1 MLNQQKTTVENLLI
15 TFLEKIENKNI
26 ILEDKKK
33 NKKILELWKELKEK
47 KRLIKEYQEY
57 IEDISTNEEEKN
69 TLIKE
74 INFFY
79 QKKEEILSDIK
90 IEIIKEENINDSL
103 VLEIRPG
110 TGGSE
115 ANLFVHDLFVM
126 YYKYVVSK
134 KKWKLNLLE
143 TKIDKEGS
151 FLFVSMMIK
160 GKNAY
165 SWLKNES
172 GVHRVQR
179 VPETESKGRVHTST
193 ATVAVLAEPK
203 EIELSIKQQ
212 DIKIETFCASGPGGQ
227 HVNKTESA
235 IRITHLPT
243 GITAVSQDSKDQ
255 RINRERA
262 YTVLKSRIFE
272 KIKEEEQKKEKELR
286 SSMIG
291 TGERSEKIRTYNWN
305 QNRVTDHRIEVSFNR
320 LNTIMEGELED
331 MLEMLMIYELN
342 KNINNLLQKHV

>member
-1 MLNQQKTTVENLLI
+1 
-15 TFLEKIENKNI
+15 
-26 ILEDKKK
+26 
-33 NKKILELWKELKEK
+33 
-47 KRLIKEYQEY
+47 
-57 IEDISTNEEEKN
+57 
-69 TLIKE
+69 
-74 INFFY
+74 
-79 QKKEEILSDIK
+79 
-90 IEIIKEENINDSL
+90 
-103 VLEIRPG
+103 
-110 TGGSE
+110 
-115 ANLFVHDLFVM
+115 M